1 MFFYLAKIGFFFIRP
16 SNFLLFLLAVGVV
29 LLFTRFRRTAR
40 VVTVLAG
47 LGILAGGFLPV
58 ANWLMWPLEQR
69 FPVLRDEGRVDG
81 IILLGGF
88 LDTTTGAALG
98 TVEFNEAADRFVAF
112 AALAHRHPD
121 ARLIVSGGTN
131 TLIVD
136 DVAEAPEAV
145 RAAGSL
151 AIDARRVELESDS
164 RDTYENAVFSRRV
177 ANPAPGERWLL
188 VTSAYHMPRAVG
200 CFRKAGFNVIAAPVD
215 YRVTASA
222 LTRTFSEASGGL
234 ARLDEAVREWIG
246 LVVYRLA
253 GRTSE
258 FLPSGDPLP

>member
-16 SNFLLFLLAVGVV
+16 SNFLVFLLAVGVA
-29 LLFTRFRRTAR
+29 LLFTRMRRTAR
-40 VVTVLAG
+40 VLTLIAA
-47 LGILAGGFLPV
+47 LGIVAGGFMPV

-69 FPVLRDEGRVDG
+69 FPLLREEGKVDG

-88 LDTTTGAALG
+88 LDTTTGATIG

-112 AALAHRHPD
+112 AALARRHPQ

-131 TLIVD
+131 TLITE

-145 RAAGSL
+145 RAASSL
-151 AIDARRVELESDS
+151 GIDPARIIVESES
-164 RDTYENAVFSRRV
+164 RDTYENAVYSRRV
-177 ANPAPGERWLL
+177 ADPAPGERWLL

-200 CFRKAGFNVIAAPVD
+200 CFRKAGFDVVAVPVD
-215 YRVTASA
+215 HRVTAAA
-222 LTRTFSEASGGL
+222 LTRTFNEASGGL

-246 LVVYRLA
+246 LVAYRLT
-253 GRTSE
+253 GRTGE
-258 FLPSGDPLP
+258 FLPAAQGNE

>member
-16 SNFLLFLLAVGVV
+16 SNFLLFILALGVV
-29 LLFTRFRRTAR
+29 LLFTRFQRSAR
-40 VVTVLAG
+40 LLSAVAA
-47 LGILAGGFLPV
+47 LGILAGSFLPV

-69 FPVLRDEGRVDG
+69 FPILRDEGQVDG

-98 TVEFNEAADRFVAF
+98 TVEFNEAADRFIAF
-112 AALAHRHPD
+112 AALAHRHPA

-131 TLIVD
+131 TLIVE

-145 RAAGSL
+145 RAAASIG
-151 AIDARRVELESDS
+151 IDADRIALESDS

-177 ANPAPGERWLL
+177 ADPAPGERWLL
-188 VTSAYHMPRAVG
+188 VTSAYHMPRAIG
-200 CFRKAGFNVIAAPVD
+200 CFRKAGFNVIAVPVD
-215 YRVTASA
+215 HRVTEAA
-222 LTRTFSEASGGL
+222 LTRTFNEASGGL

-246 LVVYRLA
+246 LFAYWVT

-258 FLPSGDPLP
+258 FLPSAAGNE